1 MIGREA
7 YHRIVDLEYAY
18 AACLDDDRLEAWP
31 DLFVEDCI
39 YNITTRENV
48 EDGLPLGIFYCH
60 NRAQLRDRVKILRNA
75 AVFSLR
81 YYRHL
86 VSNIRI
92 LAHDDVF
99 YDVEAHYAV
108 YATDVVD
115 GTTEIFSTGKY
126 VSKVIES
133 DSGFLFKEKVVIAD
147 TASIPKN
154 LSVPL

>member
-7 YHRIVDLEYAY
+7 YDRIVDLEYAY

-31 DLFVEDCI
+31 DLFVEDCV

-92 LAHDDVF
+92 LAHEDAF

-115 GTTEIFSTGKY
+115 GHHRNLQHRQVCEQSDRERRR
-126 VSKVIES
+126 VSIQREGRDRRHRV
-133 DSGFLFKEKVVIAD
+133 DS
-147 TASIPKN
+147 
-154 LSVPL
+154 